1 MSFIIKRINIVLLI
15 VLGVTIVAGLILM
28 ATGNEKLSTDF
39 FLIAAV
45 TSPIFLATKGI
56 GFIIE
61 NQLWKAFLSILLLS
75 VVCMLSILFVFVQKV
90 QHNQHLIINYIWAV
104 FKTNFPNRV
113 QFFDSLLWNDFHEL
127 VRLFFEV
134 IDFKRYFYLI
144 K

>member
-75 VVCMLSILFVFVQKV
+75 VVCMLSILFVFV
-90 QHNQHLIINYIWAV
+90 
-104 FKTNFPNRV
+104 
-113 QFFDSLLWNDFHEL
+113 
-127 VRLFFEV
+127 
-134 IDFKRYFYLI
+134 
-144 K
+144 

>member
-15 VLGVTIVAGLILM
+15 VLGVTIAAGLILM

-39 FLIAAV
+39 LLIAAV

-75 VVCMLSILFVFVQKV
+75 VVCMLSILFVFV
-90 QHNQHLIINYIWAV
+90 
-104 FKTNFPNRV
+104 
-113 QFFDSLLWNDFHEL
+113 
-127 VRLFFEV
+127 
-134 IDFKRYFYLI
+134 
-144 K
+144 